1 MHKDISITDARNR
14 LTALP
19 EALEQEPGAIAVTR
33 KGKPVL
39 AILPWDLYES
49 LTETLEIL
57 SDAELMKQLR
67 ASISDIERGRLTQ
80 WDKVKAELGL

>member
-1 MHKDISITDARNR
+1 MHDDISITAARNR

-19 EALEQEPGAIAVTR
+19 EALEKRPGAIAVTR

-49 LTETLEIL
+49 LTETLEIV
-57 SDAELMKQLR
+57 SDPALMDQLR
-67 ASISDIERGRLTQ
+67 ASVGDVERGKLAD
-80 WDKVKAELGL
+80 WDKVRAELDI